1 MNANRIAKLVSL
13 GLGPTILAM
22 PEGSF
27 MARDLPGPNRSGNRY
42 MLTLRRE
49 GVIQP
54 VRREAGIIVWERGPK
69 YESVRRMV
77 ERLGS

>member
-1 MNANRIAKLVSL
+1 MTARRIAKLVSL

-27 MARDLPGPNRSGNRY
+27 MARDLPGPNQFGNRY
-42 MLTLRRE
+42 MLALRRE

-69 YESVRRMV
+69 YESVRRIV
-77 ERLGS
+77 ERMG